1 MIGSKILRQSPPC
14 GVKLEGTIIGTPLP
28 GTLVMPQ
35 PNQGPTVGG
44 RMNWV
49 PLAPSA
55 DFSTMPFPG
64 VVVLT
69 EDEMQGKTFKDAY
82 VSGTRCF
89 MYAPLVGEEL
99 NVVVAQPGTGTGPGF
114 WKPGTPLGAAAAN
127 PGQLK
132 IATSNPLFV
141 VSEYT
146 SEQPP
151 TGTLT
156 DIVLAMCCNA

>member
-99 NVVVAQPGTGTGPGF
+99 N
-114 WKPGTPLGAAAAN
+114 
-127 PGQLK
+127 
-132 IATSNPLFV
+132 
-141 VSEYT
+141 
-146 SEQPP
+146 
-151 TGTLT
+151 
-156 DIVLAMCCNA
+156 